1 MSESFSF
8 AACFFLFAVTAVG
21 VTVITSYLATI
32 PLTRSQGGG
41 GGFKLCVLPGAH
53 LTQLS
58 ENVTPIVSGAVFIR
72 AIIDI
77 GTSIFGP
84 FLRKDHEPVHFCH
97 ANYILI
103 SDRGTSPKVF

>member
-1 MSESFSF
+1 MFFSF
-8 AACFFLFAVTAVG
+8 CRDSCRGNRNYLLLSDHTADKE
-21 VTVITSYLATI
+21 
-32 PLTRSQGGG
+32 PRRGG